1 MNSKLAGWNRY
12 VLELQVV
19 HAHASFGIFSF
30 FANRP
35 SAKIVSSAGNSSAAV
50 PLSRL
55 KGLNVQMNEKKI
67 KLNEKVA
74 MNRESALLFIFI
86 EYYPS

>member
-1 MNSKLAGWNRY
+1 M
-12 VLELQVV
+12 
-19 HAHASFGIFSF
+19 
-30 FANRP
+30 
-35 SAKIVSSAGNSSAAV
+35 SSAANSSAAV

-67 KLNEKVA
+67 KLNDKVA